1 MIITCPRCSTRY
13 VIDPAVLVPNGR
25 AVGCTNCGHHWTQ
38 LPSDPEPSQP
48 PITDP
53 APEPV
58 SAAPPAD
65 AFEAPEPTPSEAP
78 EEDLQ
83 VSSPPEPE
91 EHDEPKAETEPE
103 PDKGEKA
110 ELSLREDEGDAAD
123 TSAPASLDTHL
134 QPNQADEFAADAEER
149 PDVAVPS
156 DEKSEFGPDEGRELG
171 SDTVTQ
177 LGSDTVKDSEA
188 LADADRP
195 ESATA
200 EPEPEPIPAS
210 LRKGRSPAEQAKQNQ
225 KKKPSVAMLAGIGAL
240 VALVVIAVVLILA
253 RGPLVSAFPGAG
265 GLYRAVG
272 LLGDEVGAGLEIRD
286 VRTARQ
292 RDGADEM
299 LTIEGTVANVTDQPL
314 DLPSIRVSLS
324 DADGEEI
331 HFVTVPPEMPNVPPG
346 ETTSFEAVIVNPSA
360 VVRRVKV
367 KFVATSDTA
376 Q

>member
-38 LPSDPEPSQP
+38 LPPDPEPSQP

-91 EHDEPKAETEPE
+91 EPDEPKAETEPE

-123 TSAPASLDTHL
+123 TAEPASLDTRL
-134 QPNQADEFAADAEER
+134 QPNQADELAVDDEER

-156 DEKSEFGPDEGRELG
+156 DEKSELG
-171 SDTVTQ
+171 SDTIN
-177 LGSDTVKDSEA
+177 DSEA

-240 VALVVIAVVLILA
+240 VALVVIAMILVLA